1 MQSTRSTMG
10 MYYKGYIK
18 INNQSWRKEYDTLQE
33 ALAAAEAFKASG
45 VAVGGLVCERKGN
58 RDAARKYTLRAGT
71 TLLVPAENTVWK
83 GQEAIT
89 LV

>member
-1 MQSTRSTMG
+1 MG

-45 VAVGGLVCERKGN
+45 VSVEGLVCERKGH
-58 RDAARKYTLRAGT
+58 RDAARKYTLRSGT
-71 TLLVPAENTVWK
+71 TLIAPTENTVWK

-89 LV
+89 FV